1 MHQRVL
7 RISACVAVAL
17 AAACGGS
24 NNAVHSPIPS
34 ATPAALNDII
44 VPAGAPISIGVSAA
58 LSGDQM
64 NLGLDITDA
73 ADLAATELGLVRGRS
88 VRIVRMD
95 DRCADAEEA
104 VAVARDLIEREALVG
119 VIGPMCT
126 TGAQAANSVYEA
138 AGVVHISPSAT
149 RVDLSAQGERFFF
162 RTTWRDDVQAATQAT
177 YAYGALGAESAIV
190 IDDGDPYGKGL
201 ADAFQQEFEAR
212 GGRVLTRERIERG
225 ETDFSGL
232 VRQILSAEPEIVV
245 YEGLNP
251 EGALLINALREI
263 EYGGVFMGPDG
274 LLSVRDFLQTAG
286 EQAEGA
292 VLTGGPTPDE
302 AFALRFGTAF
312 GRLPGTPF
320 VLQSHDAVGALLSA
334 LNAAATDGE
343 NGALVIDR
351 QRLAETLRT
360 QTYNGLTGAITFDER
375 GDRVGESAAELG
387 LTIYRVDAGRFVPV
401 E

>member
-7 RISACVAVAL
+7 CITASIAVVL

-24 NNAVHSPIPS
+24 NNGPNNPAPN
-34 ATPAALNDII
+34 ATRVPVEDIV
-44 VPAGAPISIGVSAA
+44 VPAGAAIEIGVSAP
-58 LSGDQM
+58 LTGVQM
-64 NLGLDITDA
+64 ALGLDITDA
-73 ADLAATELGLVRGRS
+73 ADLAAAELGPVRGRV

-95 DRCADAEEA
+95 DRCTDAEEA
-104 VAVARDLIEREALVG
+104 VAVARELIERTTLVG

-126 TGAQAANSVYEA
+126 TGAQAANTAYEA

-149 RVDLSAQGERFFF
+149 RVDLSAQGEGYFF

-177 YAYGALGAESAIV
+177 YAYGSAGTQSAVV

-201 ADAFQQEFEAR
+201 ADAFQQEFESL

-232 VRQILSAEPEIVV
+232 VRRIVSAEPELVL

-251 EGALLINALREI
+251 EGALIVKALREA
-263 EYGGVFMGPDG
+263 EYDGVFMGPDG

-292 VLTGGPTPDE
+292 VLTGGATPDE

-343 NGALVIDR
+343 DGAIVIDR
-351 QRLAETLRT
+351 ERLAETLRT

-375 GDRVGESAAELG
+375 GDRVGDSPGDVG
-387 LTIYRVDAGRFVPV
+387 LTIYRVEAGAFVPV

>member
-1 MHQRVL
+1 MHQRAL
-7 RISACVAVAL
+7 TITACVAVAF
-17 AAACGGS
+17 ATACGGS
-24 NNAVHSPIPS
+24 NGGSNGGTPTTTAVPFE
-34 ATPAALNDII
+34 DIV
-44 VPAGAPISIGVSAA
+44 VPAGVPIEIGVSAA
-58 LSGDQM
+58 LSGNQM

-73 ADLAATELGLVRGRS
+73 ADLAATELGPVRGRS

-95 DRCADAEEA
+95 DRCTDAEEA
-104 VAVARDLIEREALVG
+104 VAVARDLIARTALVG

-126 TGAQAANSVYEA
+126 TGAQAANSAYEA

-149 RVDLSAQGERFFF
+149 RVDLSDQGERFFF
-162 RTTWRDDVQAATQAT
+162 RTTWRDDLQAATQAA
-177 YAYGALGAESAIV
+177 YAYDDASAQSAIV

-201 ADAFQQEFEAR
+201 ADAFQEQFEAL

-225 ETDFSGL
+225 ETEFSGL
-232 VRQILSAEPEIVV
+232 VRQMVSAEPDLVV

-251 EGALLINALREI
+251 EGALIVKALREA
-263 EYGGVFMGPDG
+263 EYRGVFLGPDG

-286 EQAEGA
+286 AAAEGT

-334 LNAAATDGE
+334 LNAAATEGAD
-343 NGALVIDR
+343 GALVIDR
-351 QRLAETLRT
+351 ERLADALRT

-375 GDRVGESAAELG
+375 GDRVGDSAAELG
-387 LTIYRVDAGRFVPV
+387 LTIYRVEAGSFVPI

>member
-7 RISACVAVAL
+7 CITACVVVAL

-24 NNAVHSPIPS
+24 SDGPNSPAPS
-34 ATPAALNDII
+34 PTPAPIEDII
-44 VPAGAPISIGVSAA
+44 VPAGEAIEIGVSAA
-58 LSGDQM
+58 LTGDQM
-64 NLGLDITDA
+64 NLGLDITDG
-73 ADLAATELGLVRGRS
+73 ADLAARELGPVRGRS

-95 DRCADAEEA
+95 DRCSDAEQA
-104 VAVARDLIEREALVG
+104 VAVARDLIERDALIG

-126 TGAQAANSVYEA
+126 TGAQAANSAYEA

-162 RTTWRDDVQAATQAT
+162 RTTWRDDVQAAMQAN
-177 YAYGALGAESAIV
+177 YAFGALGAESAVV

-201 ADAFQQEFEAR
+201 ADAFQQEFESL

-232 VRQILSAEPEIVV
+232 VRRMVSAEPELVV
-245 YEGLNP
+245 FEGLNP
-251 EGALLINALREI
+251 EGALIVKALRAGK
-263 EYGGVFMGPDG
+263 YDGVFMGPDG
-274 LLSVRDFLQTAG
+274 LLSVRDFLRTVG
-286 EQAEGA
+286 TQAEGA
-292 VLTGGPTPDE
+292 ILTGGATPDE

-320 VLQSHDAVGALLSA
+320 VLQSHDAVGALLAA
-334 LNAAATDGE
+334 LNVTATDGE

-351 QRLAETLRT
+351 ERLAETLRT

-375 GDRVGESAAELG
+375 GDRVGDSAADVG
-387 LTIYRVDAGRFVPV
+387 LTIYRVEAGAFVPV